1 MFLQMFEGVFKRMKK
16 TMLLCALLLPAA
28 AGFAQES
35 RQDVSISASGT
46 FTPTIHGATGTYTST
61 DPSLGALVSY
71 RYLLTPRSG
80 LEANYGFTQN
90 TPNYMT
96 PSPSNIN
103 IHVRQQEFSGAY
115 VYTRTYKRYNPFVEA
130 GVGSIFFSPIKDFQT
145 NTLDVKRTTAIG
157 ALFGG
162 GIAYELSPSFDIR
175 AEYRG
180 FLAKTPNFGDSNF
193 TTNRYRVLS
202 TPTIGVAYHF

>member
-1 MFLQMFEGVFKRMKK
+1 MKK
-16 TMLLCALLLPAA
+16 TMLLGALLLTAA
-28 AGFAQES
+28 AAHAQES

-46 FTPTIHGATGTYTST
+46 FSPTIHSNGTYTNT

-90 TPNYMT
+90 
-96 PSPSNIN
+96 SPKYVVPGQLNNN
-103 IHVRQQEFSGAY
+103 IHTRQQEFSGAY
-115 VYTRTYKRYNPFVEA
+115 LYTRTYKRYNPFIEG
-130 GVGSIFFSPIKDFQT
+130 GVGSMFFSPIKDFQT
-145 NTLDVKRTTAIG
+145 QNLDVKRTTAIG
-157 ALFGG
+157 AIFGAG
-162 GIAYELSPSFDIR
+162 VAYELSPSFDIR

-180 FLAKTPNFGDSNF
+180 FAAKTPNFGNTNF

-202 TPTIGVAYHF
+202 MPVIGVAYHF

>member
-1 MFLQMFEGVFKRMKK
+1 MKK
-16 TMLLCALLLPAA
+16 TMLLGALLLSAA
-28 AGFAQES
+28 AGYAQES

-46 FTPTIHGATGTYTST
+46 FTPTIHGATGTFTSD

-90 TPNYMT
+90 TPIYTVPATLVNQ
-96 PSPSNIN
+96 
-103 IHVRQQEFSGAY
+103 IHTRQQEFSAAY
-115 VYTRTYKRYNPFVEA
+115 VYTRTYKRYNPFIEG
-130 GVGSIFFSPIKDFQT
+130 GVGSMFFSPIKDFQT
-145 NTLDVKRTTAIG
+145 QNLDVKRTTSIG
-157 ALFGG
+157 AVFGAG
-162 GIAYELSPSFDIR
+162 VAYELTPSFDIR

-180 FLAKTPNFGDSNF
+180 FAAKTPNYGNTNF

-202 TPTIGVAYHF
+202 IPVIGIAYHF